1 MRYFYRLAEG
11 VMVLPLMAQL
21 VRKPDLWNTTN
32 VRTGFD
38 GTPHA
43 EVDDIL
49 LRFGDD
55 DGSGL
60 EATDRASM
68 RELHGAKEMALQ
80 VMGLISGVRLGRVV
94 VTRLQPG
101 KQILPHAD
109 VMGDYANY
117 YTRYHVVLQG
127 LPGSLFG
134 CGDESVNMK
143 TGEIWWFD
151 ASAEHWL
158 KNNSADDR
166 IHMLVDVRIDP

>member
-11 VMVLPLMAQL
+11 VLVMPLMAQL
-21 VRKPDLWNTTN
+21 ARMPELWSADKTRTT
-32 VRTGFD
+32 FE

-43 EVDDIL
+43 DVDDIL
-49 LRFGDD
+49 LRFGVP
-55 DGSGL
+55 DGEDL
-60 EATDRASM
+60 EAGDGLPMQLLRGTKD
-68 RELHGAKEMALQ
+68 MALQ
-80 VMGLISGVRLGRVV
+80 VMGLVGGVRLGRVV
-94 VTRLQPG
+94 ITRLAPG

-109 VMGDYANY
+109 TQGAYAKY

-134 CGDESVNMK
+134 CGDETVNMK
-143 TGEIWWFD
+143 TGDCWWFD